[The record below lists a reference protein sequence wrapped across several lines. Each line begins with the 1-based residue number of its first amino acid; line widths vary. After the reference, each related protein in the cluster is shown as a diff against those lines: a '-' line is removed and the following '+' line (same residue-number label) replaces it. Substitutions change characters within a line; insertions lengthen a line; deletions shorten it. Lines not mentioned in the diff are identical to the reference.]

1 MLKYIIKRFFL
12 MLPTFFGSTFLVFI
26 ILSYVPGGPFE
37 RALMQL
43 KQSEMVAGRSTQ
55 ALSTQRSSFL
65 SKDTI
70 NQLKKQY
77 GLDKP
82 LIIRYL
88 IWMGCYKRV
97 VNEKT
102 LIIGNGQRIN
112 LRYIYSNDAIYSI
125 QKWLKAENEGGQIHL
140 YESGVGSDFK
150 FSKDYNELPDF
161 EDIIDWEPAKTWSL
175 KEKQKLKI
183 IVEEKK
189 FSGILTGDLGVS
201 YVFDEPVTKL
211 IGERIYISAYFGIT
225 GFLIA
230 YLISIPLGIYKAL
243 KHGSKF
249 DLFSSILIF
258 IGYSLPGYVL
268 GALLLVYF
276 GGGSFWDLFPLGGF
290 ISDNFEYLTLYEK
303 IKDLLHHTFLPVL
316 SYTIGSFAT
325 LTVLMKNSVLDNL
338 SQDYIRTAFA
348 KGLTQKRIIFVHLLR
363 NSLIP
368 LATGIGNIIG
378 IFLAGSYFIEKV
390 FNINGIGM
398 LSFTSIISADYP
410 VILGFLVI
418 NTIILLIGNIISDII
433 YSIID
438 PRIRFK

>member
-1 MLKYIIKRFFL
+1 MLKYIIKRLFL
-12 MLPTFFGSTFLVFI
+12 ILPTFFGSTFLVFV

-43 KQSEMVAGRSTQ
+43 KQSEMVAGRSTETF
-55 ALSTQRSSFL
+55 SVGRSSTL
-65 SKDTI
+65 SSEVI
-70 NQLKKQY
+70 NELKKQY

-82 LIIRYL
+82 LILRYF
-88 IWMGCYKRV
+88 IWIGCYKRV

-102 LIIGNGQRIN
+102 LLPGQGKRIDI
-112 LRYIYSNDAIYSI
+112 RYIYSDDAIYSI
-125 QKWLKAENEGGQIHL
+125 QKWIKAEKKEGKIYL
-140 YESGVGSDFK
+140 YESGIGSDFK
-150 FSKDYNELPDF
+150 FSEEYDELPDF
-161 EDIIDWEPAKTWSL
+161 EDIIDWEPAKNWYLTND
-175 KEKQKLKI
+175 QDHI
-183 IVEEKK
+183 INVEERK

-211 IGERIYISAYFGIT
+211 IGERIYISAYFGIS
-225 GFLIA
+225 GFLLS

-249 DLFSSILIF
+249 DFFSSILIF

-276 GGGSFWDLFPLGGF
+276 GGGSFWDMFPLGGF
-290 ISDNFEYLTLYEK
+290 VSDNFEYLSLFGK

-325 LTVLMKNSVLDNL
+325 LTILMKNSVLDNL

-348 KGLTQKRIIFVHLLR
+348 KGLTQKRIIFIHLLR

-368 LATGIGNIIG
+368 LATGMGHIIG

-390 FNINGIGM
+390 FNIDGIGM

-418 NTIILLIGNIISDII
+418 NTVILLFGNIISDII

>member
-1 MLKYIIKRFFL
+1 MLKYIIKRLFL
-12 MLPTFFGSTFLVFI
+12 ILPTFFGSTFLVFI

-43 KQSEMVAGRSTQ
+43 KQSEMVAGRSAETF
-55 ALSTQRSSFL
+55 SMQRSSTL
-65 SKDTI
+65 SSEVI
-70 NQLKKQY
+70 NELKKQY

-82 LIIRYL
+82 LMIRYL
-88 IWMGCYKRV
+88 IWIGCYKRV

-102 LIIGNGQRIN
+102 LLPNQGKRIDI
-112 LRYIYSNDAIYSI
+112 RYIYSDDAIYSI
-125 QKWLKAENEGGQIHL
+125 QKWIKAEKKGGKIYL
-140 YESGVGSDFK
+140 YESGIGSDFK
-150 FSKDYNELPDF
+150 FSEEYDELPDF
-161 EDIIDWEPAKTWSL
+161 EDIIDWEPAKNWYLTND
-175 KEKQKLKI
+175 QDHI
-183 IVEEKK
+183 IRVEERK

-211 IGERIYISAYFGIT
+211 IGERIYISAYFGIS
-225 GFLIA
+225 GFLLS

-249 DLFSSILIF
+249 DFFSSILIF

-276 GGGSFWDLFPLGGF
+276 GGGSFWDIFPLGGF
-290 ISDNFEYLTLYEK
+290 VSDNFEYLSLFGK

-325 LTVLMKNSVLDNL
+325 LTILMKNSVLDNL

-348 KGLTQKRIIFVHLLR
+348 KGLTQKRIIFIHLLR

-368 LATGIGNIIG
+368 LATGMGHIIG

-390 FNINGIGM
+390 FNIDGIGM

-418 NTIILLIGNIISDII
+418 NTIILLFGNIISDII